1 MFDPEERQRY
11 IRQFDLSGFGESGQQ
26 DLKKAKILIVGLGG
40 LGIPVAQILNG
51 MGAGELGLLDG
62 DRVEVHN
69 LHRQSLYREEDIGR
83 SKAEALKDLLQER
96 NSFTKLHTFSDYIN
110 ADTALDLIAYYDV
123 VVDCTDNFGTRY
135 LLNDACLIK
144 NKPLVQAALQG
155 FQGQLSVFNYQEGPT
170 YRCLFPKPPRADEIP
185 SCDQNGILGAMPF
198 LVGSAQALEVVK
210 VVCRL
215 PGILSGSLL
224 LIDVLTHRQQK
235 IRFKL
240 KPENREI
247 KELEDLYEVPC
258 AFDIEVIRSWATF
271 FEEQEKKSSELI
283 DVRESTEL
291 KGEIASAHLPLSQL
305 EKEAPS
311 YPWKSGTDYYL
322 FCRSGKRSLEA
333 QKYLQNNHPKC
344 RFYSIMGGVEA
355 LPA

>member
-1 MFDPEERQRY
+1 MFDPDERQRY
-11 IRQFDLSGFGESGQQ
+11 IRQLDLSGFGESGQQ
-26 DLKKAKILIVGLGG
+26 DMKKAKILIVGLGG

-83 SKAEALKDLLQER
+83 LKSEALHDLLKER
-96 NSFTKLHTFSDYIN
+96 NSFTRLRTFPHYIDAQN
-110 ADTALDLIAYYDV
+110 ALDTIASYDV

-135 LLNDACLIK
+135 LLNDACIIQ

-170 YRCLFPKPPRADEIP
+170 YRCLFPVPPKADEIP
-185 SCDQNGILGAMPF
+185 SCDQNGILGVMPF

-210 VVCRL
+210 VICSL
-215 PGILSGSLL
+215 PGVLSGSLL

-235 IRFKL
+235 IRFEP
-240 KPENREI
+240 KPENREL
-247 KELEDLYEVPC
+247 KTLGNSYEVPC
-258 AFDIEVIRSWATF
+258 TVDAEAIRDWSF
-271 FEEQEKKSSELI
+271 YFEQREKKKTALF
-283 DVRESTEL
+283 DVREKSEL
-291 KGEIASAHLPLSQL
+291 KDEIQSTHLPLSLL
-305 EKEAPS
+305 ELQAALLKWE
-311 YPWKSGTDYYL
+311 SGTDYYL
-322 FCRSGKRSLEA
+322 FCRSGKRSLKA
-333 QKYLQNNHPKC
+333 QQYLQQNHPQC
-344 RFYSIMGGVEA
+344 QFFSISGGVEA